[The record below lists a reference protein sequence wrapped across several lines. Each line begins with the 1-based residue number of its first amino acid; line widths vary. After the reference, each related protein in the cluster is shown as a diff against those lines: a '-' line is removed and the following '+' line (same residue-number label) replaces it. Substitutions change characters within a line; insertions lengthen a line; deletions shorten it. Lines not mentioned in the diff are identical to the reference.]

1 VKKGKDVKRTAT
13 EYHDAKSIQ
22 GFLDI
27 TAHAIGATLGGIA
40 VKAGIVKPS
49 STGKPKAKSAATQ
62 PKAISKQNKRKQRK
76 RAK

>member
-1 VKKGKDVKRTAT
+1 VKKGKDVKRTAAQSP
-13 EYHDAKSIQ
+13 DAKSKQ

-49 STGKPKAKSAATQ
+49 GTSQPKAK
-62 PKAISKQNKRKQRK
+62 KQNKRKPRK